1 MKTKITNLIYLA
13 IVSLLCFSC
22 DDGNSVNSLTHT
34 ISPVNGTVWTGRIT
48 WKEDGKTMEGYI
60 NLGMYPMEKSS
71 TELVYGQTK
80 ERVVFAKDNGHSLK
94 KYEHTFVANGYFS
107 CTVNEKTE
115 DGSIGEKIF
124 QVNEGFCF
132 YSGNALHLISK
143 YSYKRVDLFNRHFD
157 GLWSIVASTPTSLVL
172 KHQDSPSRMTLVPL
186 Q

>member
-1 MKTKITNLIYLA
+1 M
-13 IVSLLCFSC
+13 
-22 DDGNSVNSLTHT
+22 
-34 ISPVNGTVWTGRIT
+34 
-48 WKEDGKTMEGYI
+48 
-60 NLGMYPMEKSS
+60 
-71 TELVYGQTK
+71 LVYAETKDGVVIDKINEHNTK
-80 ERVVFAKDNGHSLK
+80 E
-94 KYEHTFVANGYFS
+94 YELTFVANGYFS
-107 CTVNEKTE
+107 CTVNEKAE

-157 GLWSIVASTPTSLVL
+157 GLWSIVASTSTSLVL